1 MLKNKYVAIILVI
14 VAILA
19 IANAVRILTGENKKN
34 VPILQGPPVAEGS
47 INDMPQPMPISNN
60 TADSMQVKKVLK
72 TPSEK
77 ISEKRNRIV
86 SFYERLKDMRREILD
101 PGELIWGR
109 DPFGANEKMVSLE
122 RKKNIEFTDIFLSAI
137 ITKKEVKMCV
147 INNIVFKEGEKKNG
161 IYVSKIED
169 SNVILIANNREFKI
183 NIFER
188 KSIPIIDKKNESG
201 ELK

>member
-1 MLKNKYVAIILVI
+1 VLKNKYVAIILVV

-19 IANAVRILTGENKKN
+19 IANAIRILTSENKKS
-34 VPILQGPPVAEGS
+34 VPILKGPPVMEES
-47 INDMPQPMPISNN
+47 MNNVPQSMTSHNKNEN
-60 TADSMQVKKVLK
+60 TPVKQVLK
-72 TPSEK
+72 APLVK
-77 ISEKRNRIV
+77 IKPTEDNVI
-86 SFYERLKDMRREILD
+86 SFYKRLKDLRREILD
-101 PGELIWGR
+101 PSELIWGN
-109 DPFGANEKMVSLE
+109 DPFGSNEKVVSLE
-122 RKKNIEFTDIFLSAI
+122 DEKKIEFTDVFLSAI

-161 IYVSKIED
+161 IYVSKIEGN
-169 SNVILIANNREFKI
+169 NVILIANDREFKI